1 MSKITRDEV
10 EKIAKLARIELN
22 EREKAKF
29 SRELSEIFT
38 FVEKLKKVQTTNLE
52 ETSQVTGLENV
63 YRKDLASEL
72 THADKNS
79 KKNQEIMMKNAPQKK
94 DNYWRVNKVLE

>member
-29 SRELSEIFT
+29 SRELSEILGY
-38 FVEKLKKVQTTNLE
+38 VEKIDKLVTKDIVG
-52 ETSQVTGLENV
+52 TSQVTGLENV
-63 YRKDLASEL
+63 YRKDLASGL
-72 THADKNS
+72 THADKDS